1 MTPLGVIATF
11 VMLSEVVAGVAAT
24 QTSGMVQVAFCSFA
38 IAFPLLVATAF
49 FMILWRRPYVLYPPQ
64 EFGAQVDVKNYVE
77 AMRAQ
82 TLGTQEVITL
92 VRTSITEALE
102 SREAREALLRS
113 SAAASSAASATA
125 LHEASDA
132 LIRRAVQ
139 SIQATTVG
147 VDLSEFGGTT
157 EMIVP
162 YDQSQESFVFINA
175 IYYQISHQV
184 PPYTYG
190 QSWGLQE
197 SDSGAI
203 VLPSR
208 ADWRTSHIG
217 DMGIKAG
224 MRYRAV
230 ALSIDPSTRKL
241 RATKTSLTRQPSQP
255 GSPVPAPP
263 PKHGRKLPPSA
274 AEP

>member
-1 MTPLGVIATF
+1 MTNVDQAVARVQRSGGMTPLGVIATF
-11 VMLSEVVAGVAAT
+11 VMLSEVVTGVAAT
-24 QTSGMVQVAFCSFA
+24 QTSGMVQVAFCAFA
-38 IAFPLLVATAF
+38 IAFPLMVATAF
-49 FMILWRRPYVLYPPQ
+49 FMVLWRRPYVLYPPQ
-64 EFGAQVDVKNYVE
+64 EFGTQVDVKHYVE

-82 TLGTQEVITL
+82 ALGTQEVITL

-102 SREAREALLRS
+102 SREAQEALLRS

-132 LIRRAVQ
+132 LVRRAVQ
-139 SIQATTVG
+139 SIQATTVS

-162 YDQSQESFVFINA
+162 YDQSQESFVFMNA
-175 IYYQISHQV
+175 IYFHIGNEV

-190 QSWGLQE
+190 RTWGLQE
-197 SDSGAI
+197 SDSGAL

-217 DMGIKAG
+217 DIGIKAG

-230 ALSIDPSTRKL
+230 ALALDPSTEKL
-241 RATKTSLTRQPSQP
+241 RATRTSLTRQAS
-255 GSPVPAPP
+255 
-263 PKHGRKLPPSA
+263 
-274 AEP
+274 